1 MDVCFLPG
9 PQHQGRLVCGS
20 DPMCRATGNDRV
32 FLDHQQ
38 SGRALACSVCSMG
51 CLCDRAELVDR
62 DVELITTSYIV
73 RAETDHGTINE
84 LSSDLEAGY
93 RR

>member
-1 MDVCFLPG
+1 
-9 PQHQGRLVCGS
+9 
-20 DPMCRATGNDRV
+20 
-32 FLDHQQ
+32 
-38 SGRALACSVCSMG
+38 MG